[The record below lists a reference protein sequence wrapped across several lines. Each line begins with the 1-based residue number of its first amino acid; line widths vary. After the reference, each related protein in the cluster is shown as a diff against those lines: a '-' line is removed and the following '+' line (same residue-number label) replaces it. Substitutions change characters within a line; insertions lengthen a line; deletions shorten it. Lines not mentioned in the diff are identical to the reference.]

1 MFMPP
6 YGGCNFPYKNNL
18 NWLIDVVEHL
28 LKITESLSSTTG
40 ASSEAIAKLQ
50 EQCQQILQRLQKVEN
65 GEFATDWLMQWAK
78 DNIANIVYQLIP
90 MFMFGINDEGYF
102 FAEYPDGWDFIT
114 WFTSLNPASE
124 DYGKLQL
131 SY

>member
-6 YGGCNFPYKNNL
+6 YGGCEFPYKSNL
-18 NWLIDVVEHL
+18 NWLIAQVKYL
-28 LKITESLSSTTG
+28 LKITEALSKTSE
-40 ASSEAIAKLQ
+40 ANSEAIAKLQ
-50 EQCQQILQRLQKVEN
+50 AQCQQILQRLQKVEN

-78 DNIANIVYQLIP
+78 ENIANIIYQLVP
-90 MFMFGINDEGYF
+90 MFMFGINEDGYF
-102 FAEYPDGWDFIT
+102 YADYPDGWDFIT
-114 WFTSLNPASE
+114 WFTSLNSASE